1 MKTFR
6 RYIDAIRSDIEY
18 WVGDNECENF
28 DIIDRAKPIDL
39 WFHVDRRSSCHVI
52 AVLPEENKYDKKQLH
67 KIAIQG
73 SVLCKQFSR
82 YKAEK
87 NLAIMYTSIERV
99 NKTEKVGAVQ
109 VDSYKIITI

>member
-1 MKTFR
+1 MKIFR
-6 RYIDAIRSDIEY
+6 RYICAISNYIEY
-18 WVGDNECENF
+18 WVGDNEVENF
-28 DIIDRAKPIDL
+28 EIIDRAKLDDL
-39 WFHVDRRSSCHVI
+39 WFHVDQQSSCHVI

-82 YKAEK
+82 YKEK
-87 NLAIMYTSIERV
+87 KNVPIMYTNIGKV
-99 NKTEKVGAVQ
+99 NKTEKIGAVH